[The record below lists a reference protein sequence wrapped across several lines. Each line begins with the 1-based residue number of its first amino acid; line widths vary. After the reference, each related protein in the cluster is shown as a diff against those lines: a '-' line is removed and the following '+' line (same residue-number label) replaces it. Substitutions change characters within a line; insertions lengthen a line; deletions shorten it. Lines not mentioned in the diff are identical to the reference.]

1 MTARD
6 DDRSTEPP
14 RAEASDL
21 RELAPTPSGLRAPID
36 GATLDQLYYLAIDLP
51 VDEGPHAVVQLFLD
65 RLGPLLPDLALGVC
79 VVDAARGEQ
88 LVEVRLPDGVEAG
101 RGHDPSRLFPGLA
114 YEQVSHLSEALTGS
128 TFHIGSDDRARLSAM
143 NEPVLTRAVPLLEA
157 TIRRARS
164 LERKAQ
170 SAAAMK
176 RLQAQVIQTE
186 KLASLG
192 QIVAGV
198 VHELNNP
205 LTSIVAYADYLK
217 RRLETRD
224 DSSDDVERAR
234 RIGEAAQRI
243 LRFSRD
249 LVAYARP
256 SADVPA
262 PVQIHEVIDK
272 ALVFCEHE
280 LEKSEVKVER
290 HWQPGLPAVLGLG
303 GQLTQVFVNV
313 FTNASHSMTG
323 RGGRLVITT
332 EVEPASNRI
341 QIRVDDEG
349 AGIDPGHIDQV
360 FEPFFTTKTEG
371 RGTGLGLSIVRD
383 IVIAHGG
390 TVSVTSTL
398 DMGTTFVLELP
409 AAARRGS
416 TKPPPTRG

>member
-1 MTARD
+1 M
-6 DDRSTEPP
+6 
-14 RAEASDL
+14 
-21 RELAPTPSGLRAPID
+21 
-36 GATLDQLYYLAIDLP
+36 
-51 VDEGPHAVVQLFLD
+51 
-65 RLGPLLPDLALGVC
+65 
-79 VVDAARGEQ
+79 
-88 LVEVRLPDGVEAG
+88 
-101 RGHDPSRLFPGLA
+101 
-114 YEQVSHLSEALTGS
+114 
-128 TFHIGSDDRARLSAM
+128 
-143 NEPVLTRAVPLLEA
+143 
-157 TIRRARS
+157 
-164 LERKAQ
+164 
-170 SAAAMK
+170 
-176 RLQAQVIQTE
+176 
-186 KLASLG
+186 
-192 QIVAGV
+192 
-198 VHELNNP
+198 
-205 LTSIVAYADYLK
+205 
-217 RRLETRD
+217 
-224 DSSDDVERAR
+224 
-234 RIGEAAQRI
+234 
-243 LRFSRD
+243 
-249 LVAYARP
+249 
-256 SADVPA
+256 
-262 PVQIHEVIDK
+262 
-272 ALVFCEHE
+272 
-280 LEKSEVKVER
+280 ER